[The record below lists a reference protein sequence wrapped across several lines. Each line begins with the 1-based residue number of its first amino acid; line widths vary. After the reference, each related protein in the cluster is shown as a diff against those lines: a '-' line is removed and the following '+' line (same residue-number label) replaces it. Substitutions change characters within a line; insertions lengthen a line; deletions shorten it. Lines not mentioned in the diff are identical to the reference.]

1 MHYISEPLAVEQ
13 LYQLI
18 ELPEANKSSAA
29 DEPENKEKANWMQI
43 RKAAAAASPLF
54 KAASRALYVM

>member
-1 MHYISEPLAVEQ
+1 MHYISEPLVVEQ

-18 ELPEANKSSAA
+18 ELPETNKSSAA
-29 DEPENKEKANWMQI
+29 DKPENNKKKKPMQI
-43 RKAAAAASPLF
+43 RETTAAASPLF